1 MKLKIHIHKLKS
13 IDDLSIELP
22 VNKGL
27 YAITGQNGSG
37 KSTIA
42 GCAAAAFYNLYM
54 NEYFGKSEQDS
65 YVEFEYNN
73 AHKKWFKNK
82 HGRWIKQNDHGFIG
96 VNGFFEGSLI
106 FGNRF
111 KDTSFEK
118 VKKLEKLSTDSLDV
132 ADEFLR
138 KNLGTILQG
147 NPDFYEKLFSL
158 TDYDAFKGTIFFYEK
173 NGKRVSQFHMSTG
186 ENLLLSILNS
196 LNIRIKDRTSLETP
210 CLMLLDEIEL
220 ALHPSSLRRLVDF
233 LKCISQ
239 ENNFA
244 IYFSTHSLELIGSV
258 QPSNIFYIQRYEDD
272 TMSVVNPCYPA
283 YATRMLFMQN
293 GYDNIFLVE
302 DDLAK
307 AFVDHLIFRN
317 ELRTSK
323 LIYTMPVGGWT
334 NVLEMANES
343 IRFSVFGNKT
353 SVSAILDADIKN
365 QLPGYVKKHS
375 IVQNMKIGFLPIPCL
390 EKYLKAKL
398 LDSVDHQLYLKLD
411 TYVFQCRGLAALIED
426 YKIQYDGQKDSDGKK
441 FYSVLETELN
451 ERKIERSFLINLV
464 IGHLFDES
472 TLEVAETVDFLKG
485 QLGYI

>member
-1 MKLKIHIHKLKS
+1 
-13 IDDLSIELP
+13 
-22 VNKGL
+22 
-27 YAITGQNGSG
+27 
-37 KSTIA
+37 
-42 GCAAAAFYNLYM
+42 
-54 NEYFGKSEQDS
+54 
-65 YVEFEYNN
+65 
-73 AHKKWFKNK
+73 
-82 HGRWIKQNDHGFIG
+82 
-96 VNGFFEGSLI
+96 
-106 FGNRF
+106 
-111 KDTSFEK
+111 
-118 VKKLEKLSTDSLDV
+118 
-132 ADEFLR
+132 
-138 KNLGTILQG
+138 
-147 NPDFYEKLFSL
+147 
-158 TDYDAFKGTIFFYEK
+158 
-173 NGKRVSQFHMSTG
+173 
-186 ENLLLSILNS
+186 
-196 LNIRIKDRTSLETP
+196 
-210 CLMLLDEIEL
+210 MLLDEIEL

-451 ERKIERSFLINLV
+451 ERKIERSFLINIV

-472 TLEVAETVDFLKG
+472 TLEVAETVDFLKE